1 MNTSSDL
8 NKLFPT
14 NITFRERMKAF
25 LAKTKE
31 QIQAA
36 NNRIAAQVAGGKL
49 EETPEYTEA
58 SKHLD
63 EVHEKFL
70 KMNESVNQV
79 NSIFKENQKV
89 FSKLPDIL
97 NASVA
102 EGEENKVDYSNV
114 TAACEKVN
122 STLFKQYVSEPLKQA
137 IDQTKHL
144 KELRDKRVTAR
155 LVYDNA
161 NKLQEE
167 RKAKGKETPEN
178 LEKHQKDVDEKKAK
192 YEELDK
198 EFLEGAKKV
207 YEERN
212 ETVKKVYAAFTYY
225 YINVNK
231 LINEQLESTCKTYSI
246 ALNESDYEKIT
257 GE

>member
-1 MNTSSDL
+1 
-8 NKLFPT
+8 
-14 NITFRERMKAF
+14 MKAF
-25 LAKTKE
+25 LAKTQEK
-31 QIQAA
+31 IQAA

-63 EVHEKFL
+63 EVHEKFQ

-89 FSKLPDIL
+89 FGKLPDIL
-97 NASVA
+97 NTSLV
-102 EGEENKVDYSNV
+102 EDEENKVDYKNV
-114 TAACEKVN
+114 TDACEKVN
-122 STLFKQYVSEPLKQA
+122 ATLFKKHVSEPLKQA
-137 IDQTKHL
+137 LEQTRHL

-155 LVYDNA
+155 ITYENA

-167 RKAKGKETPEN
+167 RKAKNKETPEN
-178 LEKHQKDVDEKKAK
+178 LEKHQKDVDDKKAK
-192 YEELDK
+192 YEELNK
-198 EFLEGAKKV
+198 EFLEGATKV

-212 ETVKKVYAAFTYY
+212 ETVKKVFAAFTYY
-225 YINVNK
+225 YTNVNK
-231 LINEQLESTCKTYSI
+231 LINEQLESTCKTFSI
-246 ALNESDYEKIT
+246 AVNDGDYEAIT

>member
-1 MNTSSDL
+1 M

-14 NITFRERMKAF
+14 NITFRGRMKAF
-25 LAKTKE
+25 LAKTQEK
-31 QIQAA
+31 IQAA

-63 EVHEKFL
+63 EVHEKYQ

-79 NSIFKENQKV
+79 SGIFKENQKV
-89 FSKLPDIL
+89 FAKLPEIL
-97 NASVA
+97 NTSVA
-102 EGEENKVDYSNV
+102 EGEENKVDYAKI
-114 TAACEKVN
+114 TAACEKVHT
-122 STLFKQYVSEPLKQA
+122 TLFKKYVSEPLKQA
-137 IDQTKHL
+137 LDNTRHL
-144 KELRDKRVTAR
+144 KETRDKRVTAR
-155 LVYDNA
+155 ITYENA

-178 LEKHQKDVDEKKAK
+178 LEKHQKDVDEKKTK
-192 YEELDK
+192 YEELNK
-198 EFLEGAKKV
+198 EFMEGATKA

-225 YINVNK
+225 YTNVNK

-246 ALNESDYEKIT
+246 AVNDGDYEAIDA
-257 GE
+257 E